1 MTGGCKRLSLSFP
14 TCSVRKATFHSVCL
28 VDDCCELY
36 ELSASINL
44 SFISIKPVT
53 SGENYAHH
61 SNNQCAVWAWI
72 FCPDKIKS
80 DVRSNLHVTTT
91 EDLIHISMEGP
102 ELVAFD
108 PTLDSWKVVKQW
120 PEIKAFSLGLQNVAR
135 RISSVYFLF
144 YLAISTI
151 YITTFMEL
159 LTLLTA
165 YATYGTYT
173 YTTYITY
180 NTICIFPPLAILIL
194 TLLTIHH
201 N

>member
-1 MTGGCKRLSLSFP
+1 MPIIPITSVQCEHGFFVQTKSSLMWG
-14 TCSVRKATFHSVCL
+14 ATSMWPQQKTSST
-28 VDDCCELY
+28 
-36 ELSASINL
+36 SAW
-44 SFISIKPVT
+44 K
-53 SGENYAHH
+53 
-61 SNNQCAVWAWI
+61 
-72 FCPDKIKS
+72 
-80 DVRSNLHVTTT
+80 
-91 EDLIHISMEGP
+91 GP

-144 YLAISTI
+144 YLAISTV

-159 LTLLTA
+159 LTLLIA